1 MEEIKNYIISQ
12 ENTYKIPMEELQA
25 MIRSGEAAKQLHA
38 HDKIV
43 LTFDGREELH
53 EIIAIDAENLA
64 DKSLKHS
71 ITLQPVRL
79 IGEPKPFDEDG
90 KNAWSTSSIRKYL
103 NSDEFIT
110 RYAED
115 MKKYV
120 ALVEKETEGDA
131 PTVDR
136 FFLLS
141 LDEIRGGYPAFQTE
155 KDRIKVDLEGETDW
169 HFLRSA
175 FRGHACNTWCVYASG
190 YVYNGS
196 AISAYRFA
204 PACVIA

>member
-12 ENTYKIPMEELQA
+12 ENTYKMPMEELQA

-53 EIIAIDAENLA
+53 EIIAIDAENLV

-71 ITLQPVRL
+71 ITLQP
-79 IGEPKPFDEDG
+79 KPFDEDG
-90 KNAWSTSSIRKYL
+90 KNVWSTSSIRKYL

-115 MKKYV
+115 MKKYT
-120 ALVEKETEGDA
+120 ALVEKETKGDA
-131 PTVDR
+131 PTVDK

-141 LDEIRGGYPAFQTE
+141 LDEIGGGYPAFQTE

-175 FRGHACNTWCVYASG
+175 GRGFACVTWYVNASG
-190 YVYNGS
+190 NVDYGYY
-196 AISAYRFA
+196 AFDAYRFA

>member
-12 ENTYKIPMEELQA
+12 ENTYKMPMEELQA

-53 EIIAIDAENLA
+53 EIIAIDAENLV

-90 KNAWSTSSIRKYL
+90 KNVWSTSSIRKYL

-115 MKKYV
+115 MKKYT

-141 LDEIRGGYPAFQTE
+141 LDEIGGGYPAFQTE

-175 FRGHACNTWCVYASG
+175 SRGYACITWYVNASG
-190 YVYNGS
+190 YV
-196 AISAYRFA
+196 ISGYAFYAYRFA

>member
-12 ENTYKIPMEELQA
+12 ENTYKMPMEELQA

-53 EIIAIDAENLA
+53 EIIAIDAENLV
-64 DKSLKHS
+64 DKYLKHS

-90 KNAWSTSSIRKYL
+90 KNVWSTSSIRKYL

-115 MKKYV
+115 MKKYT

-175 FRGHACNTWCVYASG
+175 YRGVACDTWYVSASG
-190 YVYNGS
+190 YVNSSS
-196 AISAYRFA
+196 AIGANRFA